1 MKYQPI
7 NQKTGIDHVAYATR
21 NTDNTIGFLATLG
34 FDVKIY
40 KVVIEKQNVY
50 VSKVSNQK
58 GDVIEIVEPI
68 GYPSAFDDILGER
81 DAAVYHTCF
90 MVDDFEEIVSK
101 VKKAGAIA
109 ITRPFESILYEGYR
123 VTHMYHPSFG
133 MFEIFGI

>member
-7 NQKTGIDHVAYATR
+7 NMKTGVDHVAYATR
-21 NTDNTIGFLATLG
+21 NTDSTIGFLAALG
-34 FDVKIY
+34 FEVKIHR
-40 KVVIEKQNVY
+40 VVFERQNVY
-50 VSKVSNQK
+50 ISKVSNQK

-68 GYPSAFDDILGER
+68 SYPSAFDDILGER
-81 DAAVYHTCF
+81 DAVVYHTCF
-90 MVDDFEEIVSK
+90 MVDDFEESVSE

-133 MFEIFGI
+133 MFEIFGV